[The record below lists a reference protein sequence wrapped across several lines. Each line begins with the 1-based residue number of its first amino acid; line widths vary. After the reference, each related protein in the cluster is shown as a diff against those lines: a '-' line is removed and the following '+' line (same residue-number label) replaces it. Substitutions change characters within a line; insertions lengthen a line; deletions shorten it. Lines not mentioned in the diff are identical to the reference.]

1 MRVLMLTVLIGA
13 SSAFAQDVQA
23 GRALYTAKCQ
33 ACHGPT
39 AKGDGP
45 AARALP
51 KPPRDMSAASYWSDV
66 TDAQFAQLVR
76 SGKPGSA
83 MRPFPMDDGKMA
95 DLTTY
100 LRSLVPISA
109 PPAK

>member
-1 MRVLMLTVLIGA
+1 MWVLMLAGWLGA
-13 SSAFAQDVQA
+13 SDAMAQDVAA
-23 GRALYTAKCQ
+23 GQSLYTAKCQ
-33 ACHGPT
+33 ACHGRT

-51 KPPRDMSAASYWSDV
+51 KPPRDMSTATYWDGV

-83 MRPFPMDDGKMA
+83 MRPFPMDDAKMA
-95 DLTTY
+95 DLTAY
-100 LRSLVPISA
+100 LRSLA
-109 PPAK
+109 KTEPAK